1 MNISILGNITHW
13 KFLND
18 VKNEEG
24 PIVGVVF
31 VWEHFFFHL
40 ENFRYNQPSTT
51 TSGIAPT
58 SSMPV
63 WGVNQNEI
71 SHYLAARLNGSP
83 LSNERKHII
92 SLQPGLLRSA
102 ELSWVEPFCRRPSSH
117 RMLPFL
123 SSSSSLLPSTLSS
136 SSKKWFSPPL
146 HSMQQQHC
154 ILYVQFPMIRINSW
168 HYWRVKSCV

>member
-1 MNISILGNITHW
+1 M
-13 KFLND
+13 
-18 VKNEEG
+18 
-24 PIVGVVF
+24 
-31 VWEHFFFHL
+31 WEHFFSFGEFSL
-40 ENFRYNQPSTT
+40 QLPSTT

-83 LSNERKHII
+83 LSNERKHIV
-92 SLQPGLLRSA
+92 SLQPGCFAQPSRVGPSRA
-102 ELSWVEPFCRRPSSH
+102 VPPSSH

-154 ILYVQFPMIRINSW
+154 ILYVQFPMIRINS
-168 HYWRVKSCV
+168 